1 MTELRRQM
9 LDQFAAK
16 TGLPAL
22 DRVVQHGTEPTTAR
36 YTFEFRDGREV
47 RVGGIDI
54 LWSRTNL
61 SKVLAVTIQTVVA
74 PLKPADWT
82 EAVGGLVQ
90 HAVDVEERPGETF
103 QDAVE
108 EWLAV
113 YLGRASNDKDGAASM
128 RVPFIHENEAH
139 LHAETFAKHIRR
151 EYSETIKLPEL
162 RQALVDLGFERTTVH
177 YATKT
182 GTTTKRSTASYY
194 RAPLTI
200 LDRTDPE

>member
-1 MTELRRQM
+1 MSDLRRQM
-9 LDQFAAK
+9 LDQFAVR
-16 TGLPAL
+16 TGLPAIQ
-22 DRVVQHGTEPTTAR
+22 RVVQHGTEPGTAR
-36 YTFEFRDGREV
+36 YTFEFADGREV

-54 LWSRTNL
+54 LWSRASL

-74 PLKPADWT
+74 PLKPADWM

-113 YLGRASNDKDGAASM
+113 YLNRATSDKDGAASM
-128 RVPFIHENEAH
+128 RAPFVSDNEAH

-151 EYSETIKLPEL
+151 EYSEQIRLPEL

-177 YATKT
+177 YQTRA

-194 RAPLTI
+194 RAPLAI
-200 LDRTDPE
+200 LDRTDPP